1 MTIFNEPHGHV
12 IDANSGSVLRLFGI
26 AAAAFVLVI
35 LIFAS
40 VARVDSG
47 HVGVLTLF
55 GRVTG
60 EVLPEGVHLINPF
73 KANHEL
79 SIRTQELKESASVPS
94 SEGLV
99 MNLDTSLIYHL
110 NPEKAAEVYQKIG
123 PNYMNVLVEPNLRAA
138 IREATASHTANAL
151 YTGERE
157 MVAKQIYDQLTDKLG
172 ERGILVE
179 SVLLRD
185 IQLPAT
191 LKSSIESKQ
200 QAEQEALA
208 MSFRLQ
214 KETQEAQRKRIEAAG
229 IRDFQQIVAQGISPQ
244 LLEWKGI
251 EATETLAKSANAKVV
266 VIGNQQEWVAADF
279 GAVGWARRSGRTRR
293 ARCPPDSRRDA
304 GATVTWLIFLKCGIW
319 SSNFP
324 ASTTAEAA
332 ALVAVRDLSFSIAPG
347 EVLGLVGES
356 GSGKSVTSLALMRL
370 LPPHARARGE
380 IRFGNGRRSSDLL
393 QMSDAA
399 MRPLRGSQLAMIFQ
413 EPMTALNPVMRVG
426 DQIAEAVLAHHQVA
440 KRRGL
445 EAGGGRR

>member
-1 MTIFNEPHGHV
+1 MTIFNETRGRV
-12 IDANSGSVLRLFGI
+12 IDANSNPAFRLFAI
-26 AAAAFVLVI
+26 AAAAFLLVVL
-35 LIFAS
+35 LFAS

-60 EVLPEGVHLINPF
+60 EVLPEGVHLVNPF
-73 KANHEL
+73 KVNNQM
-79 SIRTQELKESASVPS
+79 SIRTQEIKESASVPS

-123 PNYMNVLVEPNLRAA
+123 PNYMTVLVEPNLRAA
-138 IREATASHTANAL
+138 IRESTASHSANAL

-157 MVAKQIYDQLTDKLG
+157 AVAKQIYTQLTDKLG

-208 MSFRLQ
+208 MNFRLQ

-251 EATETLAKSANAKVV
+251 EATESLAKSSNSKVV
-266 VIGNQQEWVAADF
+266 VIGNSKN
-279 GAVGWARRSGRTRR
+279 GL
-293 ARCPPDSRRDA
+293 P
-304 GATVTWLIFLKCGIW
+304 LI
-319 SSNFP
+319 
-324 ASTTAEAA
+324 
-332 ALVAVRDLSFSIAPG
+332 
-347 EVLGLVGES
+347 LG
-356 GSGKSVTSLALMRL
+356 
-370 LPPHARARGE
+370 
-380 IRFGNGRRSSDLL
+380 
-393 QMSDAA
+393 Q
-399 MRPLRGSQLAMIFQ
+399 
-413 EPMTALNPVMRVG
+413 
-426 DQIAEAVLAHHQVA
+426 
-440 KRRGL
+440 
-445 EAGGGRR
+445 

>member
-1 MTIFNEPHGHV
+1 MTIFNEPHGRV

-35 LIFAS
+35 LIFSS

-60 EVLPEGVHLINPF
+60 EVLPEGVHIINPF

-123 PNYMNVLVEPNLRAA
+123 PNYMAVLVEPNLRAA
-138 IREATASHTANAL
+138 IRESTASHTANAL

-157 MVAKQIYDQLTDKLG
+157 MVAKQIYDQLTDRLG
-172 ERGILVE
+172 QRGVLVE

-185 IQLPAT
+185 IQLPTT
-191 LKSSIESKQ
+191 LKSSIEAKQ

-208 MSFRLQ
+208 MNFRLQ

-266 VIGNQQEWVAADF
+266 VIGNSKN
-279 GAVGWARRSGRTRR
+279 GL
-293 ARCPPDSRRDA
+293 P
-304 GATVTWLIFLKCGIW
+304 LI
-319 SSNFP
+319 
-324 ASTTAEAA
+324 
-332 ALVAVRDLSFSIAPG
+332 
-347 EVLGLVGES
+347 LG
-356 GSGKSVTSLALMRL
+356 
-370 LPPHARARGE
+370 
-380 IRFGNGRRSSDLL
+380 
-393 QMSDAA
+393 Q
-399 MRPLRGSQLAMIFQ
+399 
-413 EPMTALNPVMRVG
+413 
-426 DQIAEAVLAHHQVA
+426 
-440 KRRGL
+440 
-445 EAGGGRR
+445 

>member
-1 MTIFNEPHGHV
+1 MTIFNDARGRV
-12 IDANSGSVLRLFGI
+12 IDANSNSVFRLFGI
-26 AAAAFVLVI
+26 ALAAFLMVI
-35 LIFAS
+35 AVFAS
-40 VARVDSG
+40 VVRVDSG

-60 EVLPEGVHLINPF
+60 EVLPEGVHLVNPF
-73 KANHEL
+73 KSNNEL
-79 SIRTQELKESASVPS
+79 SIRTQEIKESASVPS

-138 IREATASHTANAL
+138 IRESTASHSANAL

-157 MVAKQIYDQLTDKLG
+157 AVAKQIYSQLAEKLG

-251 EATETLAKSANAKVV
+251 EATESLAKSTNSKVV
-266 VIGNQQEWVAADF
+266 VIGNSKN
-279 GAVGWARRSGRTRR
+279 GL
-293 ARCPPDSRRDA
+293 P
-304 GATVTWLIFLKCGIW
+304 LI
-319 SSNFP
+319 
-324 ASTTAEAA
+324 
-332 ALVAVRDLSFSIAPG
+332 
-347 EVLGLVGES
+347 LG
-356 GSGKSVTSLALMRL
+356 
-370 LPPHARARGE
+370 
-380 IRFGNGRRSSDLL
+380 
-393 QMSDAA
+393 Q
-399 MRPLRGSQLAMIFQ
+399 
-413 EPMTALNPVMRVG
+413 
-426 DQIAEAVLAHHQVA
+426 
-440 KRRGL
+440 
-445 EAGGGRR
+445 